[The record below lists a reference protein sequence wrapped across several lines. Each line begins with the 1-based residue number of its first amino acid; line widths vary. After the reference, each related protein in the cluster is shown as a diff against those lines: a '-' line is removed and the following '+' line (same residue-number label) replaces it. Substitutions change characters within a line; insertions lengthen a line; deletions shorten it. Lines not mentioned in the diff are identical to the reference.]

1 MSTTS
6 KSNSNTADSANTIT
20 ESEDLNL
27 FQAARRTGRRN
38 ALGDLSEHLSKGNY
52 FHFWTHWLSF
62 WNSVELAMGSSSSS
76 DVEKMAPHFQSM
88 SIKN

>member
-52 FHFWTHWLSF
+52 FHF
-62 WNSVELAMGSSSSS
+62 
-76 DVEKMAPHFQSM
+76 
-88 SIKN
+88 